1 MNFFRTISSF
11 YKNSF
16 INSHCATIRHIGW
29 VFRKLLNLFPYDIK
43 IDKLTVRIADRSIA
57 NGCGALINA
66 MGYYDPNNMYFIED
80 VFQSGIYNIFFD
92 VGANI
97 GIYSLIAA
105 NQSQNSRVFAF
116 EPHPVTFSFLM
127 ENVRINNYGN
137 QIKCFQ
143 FALGDSNTK
152 TLFCD
157 SAGNATNRVIKD
169 TDENIETLEVVLR
182 RGDSFCTEIGVVP
195 QVMKIDVEEYE
206 NQVLTGFAN
215 VIDEVQLVFVESW
228 AIETTVGVLKDLCG
242 FLGPFKVDY
251 RKHRFVSTNIHSED
265 WLFVNPQAANL
276 FEEWLR

>member
-1 MNFFRTISSF
+1 MNFFRTMSSF
-11 YKNSF
+11 YKNPF
-16 INSHCATIRHIGW
+16 INPYCATIRHAGW
-29 VFRKLLNLFPYDIK
+29 AFRKLLNLFPYDIK
-43 IDKLTVRIADRSIA
+43 IDKITVRIADRSIA

-66 MGYYDPNNMYFIED
+66 MGYYDPNNMRFMEY
-80 VFQSGIYNIFFD
+80 VFQSGIYNTFFD

-105 NQSQNSRVFAF
+105 NQSPNSRVFAF

-127 ENVRINNYGN
+127 ENVRINFYGN

-152 TLFCD
+152 TLFRN
-157 SAGNATNRVIKD
+157 SAGDSTNRVIKD
-169 TDENIETLEVVLR
+169 TDENIEALEVILR
-182 RGDSFCTEIGVVP
+182 RGDSFCAEMGIVP
-195 QVMKIDVEEYE
+195 QVMKIDVEGYE

-228 AIETTVGVLKDLCG
+228 EIETTGGVLKDLGG

-251 RKHRFVSTNIHSED
+251 RKRRFVSANIHFED

-276 FEEWLR
+276 FKEWLQ